1 MRNISKTII
10 EEYRKLTENIAVIR
24 SCITSTKREKNK
36 LIREN
41 INIPRGLSA
50 IDYSIPAVQTSLFQ
64 GDLASAYIKIHDF
77 ETELMDLEEELKQL
91 YGQRDELERVINDL
105 GDVEKKAMML
115 RIKGYTNRK
124 ISEKMHY
131 SERQIERI
139 FKNIRE
145 KQKDVGEMSV

>member
-1 MRNISKTII
+1 MDISKTII
-10 EEYRKLTENIAVIR
+10 EEYRKLTESIAVVR

-41 INIPRGLSA
+41 INFPRGLGA
-50 IDYSIPAVQTSLFQ
+50 IDYSMPAVQTSFFQ
-64 GDLASAYIKIHDF
+64 GDLATAYIKIHDL
-77 ETELMDLEEELKQL
+77 EVELMNLEEELEAL
-91 YGQRDELERVINDL
+91 LEQRNELEKIINDL

-115 RIKGYTNRK
+115 RIKGYTNIK

-145 KQKDVGEMSV
+145 KQKDVGEMSG